1 MMNRKKAITL
11 LLGLQMMLLALLVV
25 LYVSGSISMYVF
37 VPLVVIVGAVFSGLT
52 IVAVRKLPP
61 M

>member
-1 MMNRKKAITL
+1 MLNRQKALALI
-11 LLGLQMMLLALLVV
+11 LGLQMMLLALLVV
-25 LYVSGSISMYVF
+25 LYLSGSISMYVF

>member
-1 MMNRKKAITL
+1 MNRKIALALI
-11 LLGLQMMLLALLVV
+11 LGLQMMLLALLVV

>member
-1 MMNRKKAITL
+1 MNRKKALIL
-11 LLGLQMMLLALLVV
+11 ILGLQIMLLALLVV

>member
-1 MMNRKKAITL
+1 MMNRKKALIL

-25 LYVSGSISMYVF
+25 LYVSGSISLYVF
-37 VPLVVIVGAVFSGLT
+37 VSLVVFVGAVFSGLT
-52 IVAVRKLPP
+52 ILAVRKLPP

>member
-25 LYVSGSISMYVF
+25 LYVSGSISLYVF
-37 VPLVVIVGAVFSGLT
+37 VSLVVFVGAVFSGLT
-52 IVAVRKLPP
+52 ILAVRKLPP

>member
-1 MMNRKKAITL
+1 MLNRKKALALI
-11 LLGLQMMLLALLVV
+11 LGLQMMLLALLVV

-52 IVAVRKLPP
+52 IIAVRKLPP

>member
-1 MMNRKKAITL
+1 MLNRKKALALI
-11 LLGLQMMLLALLVV
+11 LGLQMMLLALLVV

>member
-1 MMNRKKAITL
+1 MLNRKKALALI
-11 LLGLQMMLLALLVV
+11 LGLQMMLLALLVV
-25 LYVSGSISMYVF
+25 LYLSGSISMYVF

>member
-1 MMNRKKAITL
+1 MLNRKKALVLI
-11 LLGLQMMLLALLVV
+11 LGLQMMLLALLVV

-37 VPLVVIVGAVFSGLT
+37 VPLVVIVGAVFSGFT
-52 IVAVRKLPP
+52 IVAVRKFPP

>member
-1 MMNRKKAITL
+1 MLNRKKALALI
-11 LLGLQMMLLALLVV
+11 LGLQMMLLALLVV

-37 VPLVVIVGAVFSGLT
+37 VPLVVIVGAVFSSLT